1 MVCNSI
7 FFFFCET
14 IVPMSKPIGIIGEM
28 EINNKEG
35 VHKASEKYGTEK
47 NWKQIV
53 SRYINNYYLKINMK
67 NHKKTR
73 KSKENVRKISK

>member
-1 MVCNSI
+1 
-7 FFFFCET
+7 
-14 IVPMSKPIGIIGEM
+14 MSKPIGIIGEM

-53 SRYINNYYLKINMK
+53 SRYINNYYEFAIGRSYK
-67 NHKKTR
+67 
-73 KSKENVRKISK
+73 